1 MDRIA
6 EKIIKQIDSGMD
18 IMDIAKF
25 FGGINSMLEQVKK
38 YPYLQALVMT
48 KLGGEIYGSVPDE
61 DENMIPFEIPFVIVA
76 VDEDDI
82 DDFPHYNVD
91 VNFLIPEVKIKKDLQ
106 LIYNWLNEYL
116 MDLGSEVGSFND
128 RKFNH
133 SPTWIHPEQINGI
146 YGGELVVNY
155 DITNKEFLNTLP
167 KNYFRD

>member
-25 FGGINSMLEQVKK
+25 FGGIGSMLEQVKK

-48 KLGGEIYGSVPDE
+48 KLGGEIYGSVPDK
-61 DENMIPFEIPFVIVA
+61 DNVMIPFEIPFVIVA
-76 VDEDDI
+76 IDEDDLG
-82 DDFPHYNVD
+82 DFPHNNVD
-91 VNFLIPEVKIKKDLQ
+91 VNFLIPELKLKNE
-106 LIYNWLNEYL
+106 LIIIFNWLNEYL

-128 RKFNH
+128 SKFNH
-133 SPTWIHPEQINGI
+133 TPTWVHAEQINGI
-146 YGGELVVNY
+146 HIRELVVNY
-155 DITNKEFLNTLP
+155 DITDKEFLNTLP